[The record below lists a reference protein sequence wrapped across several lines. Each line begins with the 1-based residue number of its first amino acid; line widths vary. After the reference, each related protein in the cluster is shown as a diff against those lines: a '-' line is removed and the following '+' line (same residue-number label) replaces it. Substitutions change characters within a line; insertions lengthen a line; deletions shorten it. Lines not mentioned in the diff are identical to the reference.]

1 MIEATTVTLRQ
12 RGFSLVELMVAIAIG
27 IFLLAGAITLFLNSK
42 RTYTEQD
49 DMARIQESLR
59 FASQLIS
66 RDIRVAGYFGC
77 ANGISPERMENHI
90 IAGATLLDLA
100 RGPIQGFDR
109 LNGLNWWPSGV
120 EAIPNPMPKNA
131 DGEDIVPDPLSDAIT
146 LRHAGGP
153 KWQVT
158 AAMAATTDP
167 IAVNNTAQ
175 TYCIDINDNPLPA
188 CNVAA
193 AVNTF
198 GGSGQTIGTGDIV
211 AVGNCST
218 VDVFDARA
226 GTGAATVTH
235 GQPAGLQ
242 SAYGTDAVVTRGTV
256 VRYFVGTDP
265 AGTPPGLYREEP
277 DAGGGTRSTLLIPG
291 VENMQIEYGVNTVPD
306 VPEDRGIADVYLAA
320 GAAQL
325 QTAAEWAEVVSVRI
339 GLLVR
344 SLNPSAGL
352 ELPDTRTYN
361 LLGNVIDPTDDPV
374 KRRTLETTVLLRN
387 AFSAQNFG
395 G

>member
-1 MIEATTVTLRQ
+1 MIEAASVTVRQ

-27 IFLLAGAITLFLNSK
+27 IFLLAGAITLFTNSK

-66 RDIRVAGYFGC
+66 RDVRAAGYFGC
-77 ANGISPERMENHI
+77 ANGISPERMEI
-90 IAGATLLDLA
+90 RLPAAPTLLDLA
-100 RGPIQGFDR
+100 RGPIQGSD
-109 LNGLNWWPSGV
+109 NGSNWWPSGA
-120 EAIPNPMPKNA
+120 EALPDPMPKNA
-131 DGEDIVPDPLSDAIT
+131 DGEDIVPDLPSDAIT

-153 KWQVT
+153 KWQIT

-175 TYCIDINDNPLPA
+175 TYCIDIGENPVA
-188 CNVAA
+188 CNTAA

-218 VDVFDARA
+218 VDVFAASA

-235 GQPAGLQ
+235 GQAAGLQ

-256 VRYFVGTDP
+256 IRYFVGTDP
-265 AGTPPGLYREEP
+265 AGTPGLYREEP
-277 DAGGGTRSTLLIPG
+277 DGGGGTRSTLLIPG

-306 VPEDRGIADVYLAA
+306 VPEDRGIADVFLAA
-320 GAAQL
+320 GAGPL
-325 QTAAEWAEVVSVRI
+325 QTAAQWAEVVSVRI

-344 SLNPSAGL
+344 SLNPNAAL
-352 ELPDTRTYN
+352 AVPDTRTYP
-361 LLGNVIDPTDDPV
+361 LLGNVVDPADLNV
-374 KRRTLETTVLLRN
+374 KRRTLETTVLVRN
-387 AFSAQNFG
+387 TFSAQNFG